1 MRSEAGTRPGRTP
14 ERAYQGADAARN
26 REPETGAADQRLD
39 AAMIRETPNGLL
51 LLDPQ
56 GRIRRM
62 NPAARRMLPIRGEPR
77 GLAPI
82 ECIPLPALQE
92 VVDDVLQSRAPS
104 ERGVQVDGVDLLV
117 RAIPLAE
124 DSGVMAIV
132 LDVSSVRAAE
142 RARRDFVAN
151 VSHELRTPVTAI
163 LGWSEAL
170 AADRET
176 LPESA
181 RPMVAAIDRN
191 ARRLG
196 RLIEDVLALSRL
208 EARRADLP
216 LRTMVLSPLVEEV
229 LLRHASIAASQGVVL
244 DAEVPDAMAAMV
256 DAAAFEHAL
265 GNLVDNALKHTPS
278 GGGVRV
284 YARVEDDLVRIDV
297 VDTGVGIA
305 EVHHARIFERF
316 YRVDTGRDRAVGG
329 TGLGLALVK
338 HLCHAMHADVSVA
351 SAPGEGSTFTIRLR
365 AASS

>member
-1 MRSEAGTRPGRTP
+1 
-14 ERAYQGADAARN
+14 
-26 REPETGAADQRLD
+26 
-39 AAMIRETPNGLL
+39 LL
-51 LLDPQ
+51 PV
-56 GRIRRM
+56 
-62 NPAARRMLPIRGEPR
+62 RGDPR

-92 VVDDVLQSRAPS
+92 AVDEVVLHRSPS
-104 ERGVQVDGVDLLV
+104 EREMQADGRDLLL

-124 DSGVMAIV
+124 GGGVMAIV

-170 AADRET
+170 SADAHA

-196 RLIEDVLALSRL
+196 RLIEDVLQLSRL
-208 EARRADLP
+208 EARRSDLS
-216 LRTMVLSPLVEEV
+216 LRPMTLAPLVEEV
-229 LLRHASIAASQGVVL
+229 IASHAGTASAQGVRLLNHVPETL
-244 DAEVPDAMAAMV
+244 AARIDAP
-256 DAAAFEHAL
+256 AFDHAL

-278 GGGVRV
+278 GGCVTIGAVQEGGVVRV
-284 YARVEDDLVRIDV
+284 DV
-297 VDTGVGIA
+297 TDTGIGIP
-305 EVHHARIFERF
+305 EVHHGRIFERF
-316 YRVDTGRDRAVGG
+316 YRVDHGRDRAVGG

-338 HLCHAMHADVSVA
+338 HLCQAMQADVSVV
-351 SAPGEGSTFTIRLR
+351 SAPGKGSTFTLRLQ
-365 AASS
+365 AASP